1 MISSNGPLSASYIEN
16 IGAQPFLLCPSYLL
30 PVDDLS
36 VAGFALCAVREMF
49 VLYKC
54 LESQM
59 SLLLRWVCFLPSAQ
73 PGARNVPSWWML
85 AWMQELCGRG
95 YLDGRLIY
103 LPSSLEKSMA
113 HSAHSPRNLYAGQ
126 EATVRAL
133 CGTTGWFKI
142 EKEAQQGCLLS
153 VCLSNLHADRAM
165 RDAGLGESQTGIKIC
180 IR

>member
-103 LPSSLEKSMA
+103 LPQQ
-113 HSAHSPRNLYAGQ
+113 PRKEYGTQ
-126 EATVRAL
+126 RAL
-133 CGTTGWFKI
+133 TEKPVCRSRSDSESPVWNNWLVQDRERSTTGLS
-142 EKEAQQGCLLS
+142 AVRLS
-153 VCLSNLHADRAM
+153 V
-165 RDAGLGESQTGIKIC
+165 
-180 IR
+180 